1 MLTKHFMYLCHVLQA
16 VNKLEEILKRKDIQP
31 GQKKATAAQV
41 RQKEKEIKK
50 LQAELTRERNNFSKM
65 QQEKNKE
72 SSETSAVS
80 TYALTKIKS
89 IIKLLLSLYTKN
101 IPGRDQWMISPHR
114 VNCYCVIRNSM
125 L

>member
-16 VNKLEEILKRKDIQP
+16 VNKLEEMLKRKVIQP

-80 TYALTKIKS
+80 TYALTKTKIKS

-114 VNCYCVIRNSM
+114 VN
-125 L
+125 